1 METYKQY
8 LCLKS
13 GQTEEQEN
21 LSESAL
27 LFCFSIIYIS
37 PQNLLYSSGQIKLHV
52 IYKEI
57 WFNTKKMTTQVTTVL
72 NLKSR
77 EW

>member
-13 GQTEEQEN
+13 GKTEEQEN
-21 LSESAL
+21 LSESEL
-27 LFCFSIIYIS
+27 LFCFCIIYIS

-57 WFNTKKMTTQVTTVL
+57 RFNTKKMTTQVTIAL
-72 NLKSR
+72 NLESR